1 MADKQLASRIK
12 SVRRFNRFYTRQ
24 IGALDEHLLESPLS
38 LGEARVLYELANT
51 KSPVAS
57 DIAYA
62 LGLDAGYLS
71 RILSGFVR
79 RGLVTRSRSREDGR
93 QAPLTLT
100 KKGRALFEELNR
112 DSDKQ
117 VESLIAALPG
127 PAQEQLVASMQFIQ
141 RALGGDSDREAS
153 LVLREHRAGDI
164 GWVIQR
170 HGEIYAQEYGWNTLF
185 EALVGEIASKFL
197 SANDPKRERCWIAE
211 RDGIKVGCVFLV
223 ERSKTVA
230 QLRLLLVEP
239 SARGLGLG
247 QRLVSECIAFARAAG
262 YERLVLWTNSVLHDA
277 RRIYQRA
284 GFTLVE
290 ESPHN
295 RFGEGLI
302 GQTWELALTGPA

>member
-57 DIAYA
+57 DIAHA

-100 KKGRALFEELNR
+100 RKGRALFEGLNR

-117 VESLIAALPG
+117 VESLISSLPG
-127 PAQEQLVASMQFIQ
+127 PAQEQLLASMQFIQ
-141 RALGGDSDREAS
+141 RALGGDGDRESS
-153 LVLREHRAGDI
+153 LVLREHRPGDI

-262 YERLVLWTNSVLHDA
+262 YKRMRLWTNDVLVSA
-277 RRIYQRA
+277 RKIYQAA
-284 GFTLVE
+284 GFRLIDE
-290 ESPHN
+290 EHHDSWGKP
-295 RFGEGLI
+295 LTS
-302 GQTWELALTGPA
+302 QTWEMSL